1 MAKMDTIRNF
11 LSKIRTLFDFPR
23 KAPTYPLP
31 HPSSVPVSVAL
42 NMPKYLTML
51 GLGICITIP
60 HVSQAFEDAS
70 SSK

>member
-11 LSKIRTLFDFPR
+11 LSKIRTLFDFPKRTR

-51 GLGICITIP
+51 GL
-60 HVSQAFEDAS
+60 
-70 SSK
+70 